1 MPIVKVTRSYQVT
14 LPAEVRRELGI
25 RVGDLLR
32 VTVAEG
38 RIVIEKVEKD
48 LPAFE
53 LERFVAEK
61 DIEEAIRRGLL
72 RQLGV
77 LDGSN
82 SRQ

>member
-1 MPIVKVTRSYQVT
+1 MTRSYQVT

-61 DIEEAIRRGLL
+61 DIEEAIRRGCYA
-72 RQLGV
+72 
-77 LDGSN
+77 N
-82 SRQ
+82 

>member
-1 MPIVKVTRSYQVT
+1 MTRSYQVT

-38 RIVIEKVEKD
+38 RIVVEKVEKD

-61 DIEEAIRRGLL
+61 DIEEAICRGLL
-72 RQLGV
+72 R
-77 LDGSN
+77 
-82 SRQ
+82 

>member
-38 RIVIEKVEKD
+38 RIVIEKVEKN

-61 DIEEAIRRGLL
+61 DIEEAICRGPL

-77 LDGSN
+77 LDGSS